1 MVFCHTAHP
10 IAHNE
15 SCSRFSE
22 IRKKKHFVIF
32 IRSAVHLCIMVVP
45 CLTCTALD
53 KHEYTLNQATGF
65 YEYHITCSR
74 GISTPDPMP
83 KEGFTCEQYEN
94 KLAVLPRVRRRS
106 CAIEVHRD

>member
-1 MVFCHTAHP
+1 
-10 IAHNE
+10 
-15 SCSRFSE
+15 
-22 IRKKKHFVIF
+22 
-32 IRSAVHLCIMVVP
+32 MVVP
-45 CLTCTALD
+45 CLTCTALDKHEYTLD

-94 KLAVLPRVRRRS
+94 KLAILPRVRRSS